1 MTDLSKMQRLQERVK
16 ELEAKLENA
25 HSQHTLEVKE
35 SASRRRS
42 LNKRLQL
49 KEAECISLQDRL
61 QKNEEKFDAL
71 KSNIENSVKVQA
83 KVYDRHNAQVE
94 SLKALAEKDRAWL
107 EEETSKRRAA
117 SIAMRKRTEVQVT
130 RMQRRIST
138 GW

>member
-1 MTDLSKMQRLQERVK
+1 MQRLIDC
-16 ELEAKLENA
+16 L
-25 HSQHTLEVKE
+25 KE
-35 SASRRRS
+35 SVRS
-42 LNKRLQL
+42 FMTVRV
-49 KEAECISLQDRL
+49 CILEIVMNSSIYSK
-61 QKNEEKFDAL
+61 QKICLNEEKFDAL

-83 KVYDRHNAQVE
+83 KVYDRHNAQVQ